1 MHPIVHTIIVGII
14 SYLVLIAIIRL
25 SGKRT
30 LSKWN
35 AFDFVVTIALGS
47 TLSTALVSTQVSL
60 AQSITAFLV
69 IVLLQFAITFSSVR
83 SREVKNLVKSQPTLL
98 LYDGQ
103 YRHETLRRE
112 RVVEAEVMAAIRESG
127 IADVESVHAVVL
139 ETDGT
144 FSVIPEAG
152 SSDSALYGV
161 AGLPA
166 RTQAASAAAAAHPGT
181 SD

>member
-1 MHPIVHTIIVGII
+1 MPPVLHTIVIGVI

-60 AQSITAFLV
+60 AQSLTAFLL
-69 IVLLQFAITFSSVR
+69 IVVLQFAITFTSVR
-83 SREVKNLVKSQPTLL
+83 SRAIKNLVKSQPTLL
-98 LYDGQ
+98 LFQGRFQ
-103 YRHETLRRE
+103 QATMTRE
-112 RVVEAEVMAAIRESG
+112 RVVEAEVRAAIRETG
-127 IADVESVHAVVL
+127 IADVEGVHAVVL

-144 FSVIPEAG
+144 FSVIPDAG
-152 SSDSALYGV
+152 RSDSALQGV
-161 AGLPA
+161 AGLPSS
-166 RTQAASAAAAAHPGT
+166 RG
-181 SD
+181 

>member
-1 MHPIVHTIIVGII
+1 MHPVVHTLVIGVI
-14 SYLVLIAIIRL
+14 SYLVLIVIIRL

-60 AQSITAFLV
+60 AQSITAFVL
-69 IVLLQFAITFSSVR
+69 IVALQFAITFTSVR
-83 SREVKNLVKSQPTLL
+83 SRRVKNLVKSQPTLL
-98 LYDGQ
+98 LFQG
-103 YRHETLRRE
+103 RFRAETMVQE
-112 RVVEAEVMAAIRESG
+112 RVVDAEVRAAIRENG
-127 IADVESVHAVVL
+127 IADVERVYAVVL

-152 SSDSALYGV
+152 DSDSVLQGV
-161 AGLPA
+161 AGLP
-166 RTQAASAAAAAHPGT
+166 T
-181 SD
+181 S

>member
-1 MHPIVHTIIVGII
+1 MHPVAHTIVVGII
-14 SYLVLIAIIRL
+14 SYLVLIVVIRL

-35 AFDFVVTIALGS
+35 AFDFVVTISLGS

-60 AQSITAFLV
+60 AQSLTAFAI

-83 SREVKNLVKSQPTLL
+83 SPRVKNLVKSQPTLL
-98 LYDGQ
+98 LYAGE
-103 YRHETLRRE
+103 YRHAAMRQE

-127 IADVESVHAVVL
+127 IADIESVHAVVL

-144 FSVIPEAG
+144 FSVIPETG
-152 SSDSALYGV
+152 SSDSALDGV
-161 AGLPA
+161 AGLPSS
-166 RTQAASAAAAAHPGT
+166 QG
-181 SD
+181 

>member
-1 MHPIVHTIIVGII
+1 MHPVVHTLVIGVI
-14 SYLVLIAIIRL
+14 SYLVLIVIIRL

-60 AQSITAFLV
+60 AQSITAFVL
-69 IVLLQFAITFSSVR
+69 IVALQFAITFTSVR
-83 SREVKNLVKSQPTLL
+83 SRRVKNLVKSQPTLL
-98 LYDGQ
+98 LFQG
-103 YRHETLRRE
+103 RFRAETMAQE
-112 RVVEAEVMAAIRESG
+112 RVVDAEVRAAIRENG
-127 IADVESVHAVVL
+127 IADVERVYAVVL

-152 SSDSALYGV
+152 DSDSALQGV
-161 AGLPA
+161 AGLP
-166 RTQAASAAAAAHPGT
+166 T
-181 SD
+181 S

>member
-1 MHPIVHTIIVGII
+1 MHPVAHTVVVGVI

-60 AQSITAFLV
+60 AQSITAFLL
-69 IVLLQFAITFSSVR
+69 IVVLQFAITFTSVR
-83 SREVKNLVKSQPTLL
+83 SRAIKNLVKSQPTLL
-98 LYDGQ
+98 LFRGRFQ
-103 YRHETLRRE
+103 QATMTRE
-112 RVVEAEVMAAIRESG
+112 RVVEAEVCAAIRESG
-127 IADVESVHAVVL
+127 IADVECVHAVVL

-144 FSVIPEAG
+144 FSVIPDAG
-152 SSDSALYGV
+152 RSDSALQGV
-161 AGLPA
+161 VGLPSS
-166 RTQAASAAAAAHPGT
+166 RG
-181 SD
+181 

>member
-1 MHPIVHTIIVGII
+1 MHPVVHTLVIGVI
-14 SYLVLIAIIRL
+14 SYLVLIVIIRL

-60 AQSITAFLV
+60 AQSITAFVL
-69 IVLLQFAITFSSVR
+69 IVALQFAITFTSVR
-83 SREVKNLVKSQPTLL
+83 SRRVKNLVKSQPTLL
-98 LYDGQ
+98 LFQG
-103 YRHETLRRE
+103 RFRAETMAQE
-112 RVVEAEVMAAIRESG
+112 RVVDAEVRAAIRENG
-127 IADVESVHAVVL
+127 IADVERVYAVVL

-152 SSDSALYGV
+152 DSDSALQGV
-161 AGLPA
+161 AGLL
-166 RTQAASAAAAAHPGT
+166 T
-181 SD
+181 S

>member
-1 MHPIVHTIIVGII
+1 MHPIVHTIVVGII
-14 SYLVLIAIIRL
+14 SYLVLIVIIRL

-60 AQSITAFLV
+60 GQSITAFLV
-69 IVLLQFAITFSSVR
+69 IVLMQFVITFTSVR
-83 SREVKNLVKSQPTLL
+83 SRDIKNLVKSQPTLL

-103 YRHETLRRE
+103 YRHETLRSE
-112 RVVEAEVMAAIRESG
+112 RVVEAEVMAAIRENG

-144 FSVIPEAG
+144 FSVISAAG

-166 RTQAASAAAAAHPGT
+166 RSTSTSAAAHPDT

>member
-1 MHPIVHTIIVGII
+1 MHPVVHTLVIGVI
-14 SYLVLIAIIRL
+14 SSLVLIVIIRL

-60 AQSITAFLV
+60 AQSITAFVL
-69 IVLLQFAITFSSVR
+69 IVALQFAITFTSVR
-83 SREVKNLVKSQPTLL
+83 SRRVKNLVKSQPTLL
-98 LYDGQ
+98 LFQG
-103 YRHETLRRE
+103 RFRAETMVQE
-112 RVVEAEVMAAIRESG
+112 RVVDAEVRAAIRENG
-127 IADVESVHAVVL
+127 IADVERVYAVVL

-152 SSDSALYGV
+152 DSDSALQGV
-161 AGLPA
+161 AGLP
-166 RTQAASAAAAAHPGT
+166 T
-181 SD
+181 S

>member
-1 MHPIVHTIIVGII
+1 MHPVVHTLVFGVI
-14 SYLVLIAIIRL
+14 SYLVLIVIIRL

-60 AQSITAFLV
+60 AQSITAFVLLV
-69 IVLLQFAITFSSVR
+69 ALQFAITFTSVR
-83 SREVKNLVKSQPTLL
+83 SRRVKNLVKSQPTLL
-98 LYDGQ
+98 LFQG
-103 YRHETLRRE
+103 RFRAETMAQE
-112 RVVEAEVMAAIRESG
+112 RVVDAEVRAAIRENG
-127 IADVESVHAVVL
+127 IADVERVYAVVL

-152 SSDSALYGV
+152 DSDSALQGV
-161 AGLPA
+161 AGLP
-166 RTQAASAAAAAHPGT
+166 T
-181 SD
+181 S